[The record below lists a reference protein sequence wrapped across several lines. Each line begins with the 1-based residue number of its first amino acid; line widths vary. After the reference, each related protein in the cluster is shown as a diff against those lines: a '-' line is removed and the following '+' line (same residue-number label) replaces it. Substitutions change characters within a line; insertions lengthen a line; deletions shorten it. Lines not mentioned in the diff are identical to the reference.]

1 MKRMLIFV
9 VLFVFILTLQSYSQ
23 EKSRIAVLDFK
34 GKGVS
39 EAAVT
44 AVSDLVKSD
53 IVNTGL
59 FQVVERSQII
69 EILKEQGFQQSGCTD
84 QSCAVEIGKLL
95 SARKILIGEV
105 TKIGQSIVITGRL
118 VDVEGGIAE
127 YAAKAT
133 AGSEDDLIP
142 KSGEF
147 SKDLIDWIKN
157 KNIKSLENSN
167 RYSQNDETIRKTEK
181 YSKIGTPVQT
191 YLVIGTG
198 VSLVTTCV
206 LQYFFLKSRKEYR
219 NSTTLTSIDNNFDK
233 TQKLYWTRNSFA
245 GTTVLLG
252 LVTTAAYIFHWGE
265 KGDTLAFVPSI
276 LDNNFACINNRTSE
290 YACYGLYILYSRK
303 F

>member
-1 MKRMLIFV
+1 MKRKLIFV

-23 EKSRIAVLDFK
+23 EKSRIAILDFK

-44 AVSDLVKSD
+44 AVSDLIKSD

-59 FQVVERSQII
+59 FQVVERNQIN
-69 EILKEQGFQQSGCTD
+69 EILKEQGFQKSGCTD
-84 QSCAVEIGKLL
+84 QSCAVEIGKIL

-105 TKIGQSIVITGRL
+105 TKVGQSIVITGRL

-147 SKDLIDWIKN
+147 SKNLIDWIKN
-157 KNIKSLENSN
+157 KNAELPGNSN
-167 RYSQNDETIRKTEK
+167 RYSQGDEALSKTEK
-181 YSKIGTPVQT
+181 YSRLGTPVQT

-198 VSLVTTCV
+198 VSLITTCV

-219 NSTTLTSIDNNFDK
+219 NSTTLGSIDDNFDK

-265 KGDTLAFVPSI
+265 KGDTFAFYQSVP
-276 LDNNFACINNRTSE
+276 DYNFAYINSRTSE
-290 YACYGLYILYSRK
+290 YSGYGLYILYSRK